1 MSRTNSK
8 TNPPEDFNDG
18 NPYQVSKVSSFQKYT
33 GTSTRKMEAGTNTYY
48 TTTVVTQNGKDKN
61 GNIIYKREIYSF
73 NNAKDAKNFKEKVE
87 NKDLGLQT
95 QTLFQNKDN
104 IIATGSTAK
113 GEKTFEL
120 TEHGANIDYIKKK

>member
-1 MSRTNSK
+1 MGKTNKSK

-33 GTSTRKMEAGTNTYY
+33 GSKTRKMEAGTNTYY

-73 NNAKDAKNFKEKVE
+73 NNAKDAKNFKENVE
-87 NKDLGLQT
+87 NEDLGLQK
-95 QTLFQNKDN
+95 QALFHNKNNTVN
-104 IIATGSTAK
+104 IL
-113 GEKTFEL
+113 F
-120 TEHGANIDYIKKK
+120 IKNVYFVKRNVHLCFITIV